1 MTTFTEEHKLR
12 LKRATHNRFLDE
24 CVAKLKKLDLP
35 NHYPQ
40 DKEQYKEFVK
50 AGYTNAKRYGLDDF
64 PHHTYAYILA
74 WHVSGAK
81 FIQHDVELLEFFKDV
96 GTASYIKVQKL
107 EDMIDKGLG
116 RLFESEKTL

>member
-1 MTTFTEEHKLR
+1 MTTFTAEHKLR

-35 NHYPQ
+35 NHYPE

-50 AGYTNAKRYGLDDF
+50 AGYTNAKLYGLDDF

-81 FIQHDVELLEFFKDV
+81 FIQHDEKLVEFFKDEYIPSFAKFEKLLEMI
-96 GTASYIKVQKL
+96 GDNETAIMQIK
-107 EDMIDKGLG
+107 EMM
-116 RLFESEKTL
+116 